1 MKIIAIASRKGG
13 VGKTT
18 LAGHLAVQA
27 ERSGLGPV
35 GLMDIDPQ
43 GNLSDWWNARPVAS
57 PLYVRIPLARL
68 GQEIAN
74 LSKQGLSYLFVDTPP
89 TVNSDVGDLIALSE
103 LVVIPTRPGPHDL
116 RSIGGTI
123 DLVERLGKP
132 LVFVV
137 NAAVANA
144 RITDETVALLSRH
157 GHLAPTVIHQR
168 VTFASSMTDGRTV
181 MELAPKS
188 PGSEEIEGLWS
199 YLHQRIARS
208 GPPAALTLGAPTAAA
223 TAAAEARVASSQR

>member
-1 MKIIAIASRKGG
+1 VKIIAIASRKGG

-18 LAGHLAVQA
+18 IAGHLAVQA

-74 LSKQGLSYLFVDTPP
+74 LSKQGLTYLIVDTPP
-89 TVNSDVGDLIALSE
+89 SVDSEVSDLIALSE

-116 RSIGGTI
+116 RSIGATI

-137 NAAVANA
+137 NAAVADA
-144 RITDETVALLSRH
+144 RITNETLALLSRH

-168 VTFASSMTDGRTV
+168 VAFASSMTDGRTV
-181 MELAPKS
+181 MELAPRS
-188 PGSEEIEGLWS
+188 PGSEEIERLWS
-199 YLHQRIARS
+199 YLHQRIAGS
-208 GPPAALTLGAPTAAA
+208 GPPTALTLGAPP
-223 TAAAEARVASSQR
+223 AAAEARVALSGR

>member
-18 LAGHLAVQA
+18 IAGHLAVEA
-27 ERSGLGPV
+27 ERSGSGPV

-57 PLYVRIPLARL
+57 PLYVRIPLERL
-68 GQEIAN
+68 GKEIAN
-74 LSKQGLSYLFVDTPP
+74 LTKQGLSYLFVDTPP

-103 LVVIPTRPGPHDL
+103 LVVIPTRPSPHDL
-116 RSIGGTI
+116 RSIGATI
-123 DLVERLGKP
+123 DLAERLGKP

-144 RITDETVALLSRH
+144 RITNETLALLSRH
-157 GHLAPTVIHQR
+157 GHLAPTVVHQR
-168 VTFASSMTDGRTV
+168 IAFASSMTDGRTV
-181 MELAPKS
+181 MELAPSS

-199 YLHQRIARS
+199 YLHQRIAGS
-208 GPPAALTLGAPTAAA
+208 GPPAGLALGPPPEAAV
-223 TAAAEARVASSQR
+223 ARVASA

>member
-18 LAGHLAVQA
+18 IAGHLAVQA

-57 PLYVRIPLARL
+57 PLYVRIPLERL

-74 LSKQGLSYLFVDTPP
+74 LTKQGLSYLIVDTPP
-89 TVNSDVGDLIALSE
+89 TVNSEVGDLIALSE

-116 RSIGGTI
+116 RSIGATI

-144 RITDETVALLSRH
+144 RITNETLALLSRLV
-157 GHLAPTVIHQR
+157 HLAPTFIHQR
-168 VTFASSMTDGRTV
+168 VVFASSMTDGRPV

-199 YLHQRIARS
+199 YLHQRIAIYC
-208 GPPAALTLGAPTAAA
+208 PPTALTLGATTAAA
-223 TAAAEARVASSQR
+223 SATAEARVASSQR

>member
-27 ERSGLGPV
+27 ERAGKGPV

-43 GNLSDWWNARPVAS
+43 GNLSDWWNARPQAS
-57 PLYVRIPLARL
+57 PLYVRVPLERL
-68 GQEIAN
+68 GEEIAN
-74 LSKQGLSYLFVDTPP
+74 LSKQGLNYLFVDTPP
-89 TVNSDVGDLIALSE
+89 TVNPEVEALIELSE
-103 LVVIPTRPGPHDL
+103 MVVIPTRPGPHDL
-116 RSIGGTI
+116 RSIGATI
-123 DLVERLGKP
+123 ELAERLSKP

-144 RITDETVALLSRH
+144 RITNETLALLSRH

-168 VTFASSMTDGRTV
+168 VAFASSMTDGRTV
-181 MELAPKS
+181 MELLPNS

-199 YLHQRIARS
+199 YLHQRVA
-208 GPPAALTLGAPTAAA
+208 GAAPPTAFGLGAPARP
-223 TAAAEARVASSQR
+223 AEARVASPPQSHG

>member
-18 LAGHLAVQA
+18 IAGHLAVEA
-27 ERSGLGPV
+27 ERSGSGPV

-57 PLYVRIPLARL
+57 PLYVRIPLERL
-68 GQEIAN
+68 GEEIAN
-74 LSKQGLSYLFVDTPP
+74 LTKQGLSYLFVDTPP

-103 LVVIPTRPGPHDL
+103 LVVIPTRPSPHDL
-116 RSIGGTI
+116 RSIGATI
-123 DLVERLGKP
+123 DLAERLGKP

-144 RITDETVALLSRH
+144 RITNETLALLSRH
-157 GHLAPTVIHQR
+157 GHLAPTVVHQR
-168 VTFASSMTDGRTV
+168 IAFASSMTDGRTV
-181 MELAPKS
+181 MELAPRS

-199 YLHQRIARS
+199 YLHQRIAGS
-208 GPPAALTLGAPTAAA
+208 GPPTGLALGPPPEAAI
-223 TAAAEARVASSQR
+223 ARVAGARR

>member
-18 LAGHLAVQA
+18 IAGHLAVEA
-27 ERSGLGPV
+27 ERSGSGPV

-43 GNLSDWWNARPVAS
+43 GNLSDWWNARPVAT
-57 PLYVRIPLARL
+57 PLYVRIPLERL
-68 GQEIAN
+68 GEEIAN
-74 LSKQGLSYLFVDTPP
+74 LTKQGLSYLFVDTPP

-103 LVVIPTRPGPHDL
+103 LVVIPTRPSPHDL
-116 RSIGGTI
+116 RSIGATI
-123 DLVERLGKP
+123 DLAERLGKP

-144 RITDETVALLSRH
+144 RITNETLALLSRH
-157 GHLAPTVIHQR
+157 GHLAPTVVHQR
-168 VTFASSMTDGRTV
+168 IAFASSMTDGRTV
-181 MELAPKS
+181 MELAPRS

-199 YLHQRIARS
+199 YLHQRIAGS
-208 GPPAALTLGAPTAAA
+208 GPPAGLALGPPPEAAV
-223 TAAAEARVASSQR
+223 ARVASA

>member
-18 LAGHLAVQA
+18 IAGHLAVQA

-57 PLYVRIPLARL
+57 PLYVRIPLERL

-74 LSKQGLSYLFVDTPP
+74 LTKQGLSYLIVDTPP
-89 TVNSDVGDLIALSE
+89 TVNSEVGDLIALSE

-116 RSIGGTI
+116 RSIGATI

-137 NAAVANA
+137 NAAVAHSTSLFGWFA
-144 RITDETVALLSRH
+144 LCRPDRGGTKRIRRLVL
-157 GHLAPTVIHQR
+157 G
-168 VTFASSMTDGRTV
+168 SM
-181 MELAPKS
+181 MP
-188 PGSEEIEGLWS
+188 
-199 YLHQRIARS
+199 RS
-208 GPPAALTLGAPTAAA
+208 ICA
-223 TAAAEARVASSQR
+223 

>member
-43 GNLSDWWNARPVAS
+43 GNLSDWWNARPVAT
-57 PLYVRIPLARL
+57 PLYVRIPLERL
-68 GQEIAN
+68 GEEIAN
-74 LSKQGLSYLFVDTPP
+74 LSKQGLNYLFVDTPP

-123 DLVERLGKP
+123 DLVEQLGKP

-144 RITDETVALLSRH
+144 RLTTETLALLSRH

-168 VTFASSMTDGRTV
+168 VIFASSMTDGRTV
-181 MELAPKS
+181 MELAPRS
-188 PGSEEIEGLWS
+188 PGSEEIEDLWS

-208 GPPAALTLGAPTAAA
+208 DPPATLTLGAPTAAS
-223 TAAAEARVASSQR
+223 EARIASSQR

>member
-18 LAGHLAVQA
+18 IAGHLAVEA
-27 ERSGLGPV
+27 ERSGSGPV

-57 PLYVRIPLARL
+57 PLYVRIPLERL
-68 GQEIAN
+68 GEEIAN
-74 LSKQGLSYLFVDTPP
+74 LTKQGLSYLFVDTPP

-103 LVVIPTRPGPHDL
+103 LVVIPTRPSPHDL
-116 RSIGGTI
+116 RSIGATI
-123 DLVERLGKP
+123 DLAERLGKP

-144 RITDETVALLSRH
+144 RITNETLALLSRH
-157 GHLAPTVIHQR
+157 GHLAPTVVHQR
-168 VTFASSMTDGRTV
+168 IAFASSMTDGRTV
-181 MELAPKS
+181 MELAPRS

-199 YLHQRIARS
+199 YLHQRIAGS
-208 GPPAALTLGAPTAAA
+208 GPPAGLALGPPPEAAV
-223 TAAAEARVASSQR
+223 ARVASA

>member
-18 LAGHLAVQA
+18 IAGHLAVEA
-27 ERSGLGPV
+27 ERSGSGPV

-57 PLYVRIPLARL
+57 PLYVRIPLERL
-68 GQEIAN
+68 GEEIAN
-74 LSKQGLSYLFVDTPP
+74 LTKQGLSYLFVDTPP

-103 LVVIPTRPGPHDL
+103 LVVIPTRPSPHDL
-116 RSIGGTI
+116 RSIGATI
-123 DLVERLGKP
+123 DLAERLGKP

-144 RITDETVALLSRH
+144 RITNETLALLSRH
-157 GHLAPTVIHQR
+157 GHLAPTVVHQR
-168 VTFASSMTDGRTV
+168 IAFASSMTDGRTV
-181 MELAPKS
+181 MELAPRS

-199 YLHQRIARS
+199 YLHQRIAGS
-208 GPPAALTLGAPTAAA
+208 GPPAGFALRPPPEAAV
-223 TAAAEARVASSQR
+223 ARVASA

>member
-18 LAGHLAVQA
+18 LAGHLAVAA
-27 ERSGLGPV
+27 ERAGQGPV

-43 GNLSDWWNARPVAS
+43 GNLSDWWNARPVAT
-57 PLYVRIPLARL
+57 PLYVRIPLERL
-68 GQEIAN
+68 AG
-74 LSKQGLSYLFVDTPP
+74 
-89 TVNSDVGDLIALSE
+89 VNAEVGDLIGLSE

-116 RSIGGTI
+116 RSIGATI
-123 DLVERLGKP
+123 ELAERLGKP

-144 RITDETVALLSRH
+144 RITNETLALLSRH
-157 GHLAPTVIHQR
+157 GHLAPTVVHQR
-168 VTFASSMTDGRTV
+168 VAFASSMTDGRTV

-188 PGSEEIEGLWS
+188 PGSEEIESLWS
-199 YLHQRIARS
+199 YLHQRIAGARPTTTL
-208 GPPAALTLGAPTAAA
+208 GLGTPAAAPQM
-223 TAAAEARVASSQR
+223 RVALTSRQS

>member
-18 LAGHLAVQA
+18 LAGHLAVAA
-27 ERSGLGPV
+27 ERAGQGPV

-57 PLYVRIPLARL
+57 PLYVRIPLERL
-68 GQEIAN
+68 AEEIEN
-74 LSKQGLSYLFVDTPP
+74 LRKQGLNYLVVDTPP
-89 TVNSDVGDLIALSE
+89 TVNAEVGDLIALSE

-116 RSIGGTI
+116 RSIGATI
-123 DLVERLGKP
+123 DLAERLGKP

-144 RITDETVALLSRH
+144 RITNETLALLSRH
-157 GHLAPTVIHQR
+157 GHLAPTVVHQR
-168 VTFASSMTDGRTV
+168 VAFAASMTDGRTV

-188 PGSEEIEGLWS
+188 PGSEEIESLWA
-199 YLHQRIARS
+199 YLHQRIAGARPPTALGLGS
-208 GPPAALTLGAPTAAA
+208 PAAAPQV
-223 TAAAEARVASSQR
+223 RVALSSRSS

>member
-18 LAGHLAVQA
+18 LAGHLAVAA
-27 ERSGLGPV
+27 ERAGQGPV

-57 PLYVRIPLARL
+57 PLYVRIPLERL
-68 GQEIAN
+68 AGEIEN
-74 LSKQGLSYLFVDTPP
+74 LRTQGLEYLIVDTPP
-89 TVNSDVGDLIALSE
+89 TVNAEVGDLIGLSE

-116 RSIGGTI
+116 RSIGATI
-123 DLVERLGKP
+123 ELAERLGKP

-144 RITDETVALLSRH
+144 RITNETLALLSRH
-157 GHLAPTVIHQR
+157 GHLAPTVVHQR
-168 VTFASSMTDGRTV
+168 VAFASSMIDGRTV

-188 PGSEEIEGLWS
+188 PGSEEIESLWS
-199 YLHQRIARS
+199 YLHQRIAGARPTTTL
-208 GPPAALTLGAPTAAA
+208 GLGTPAAAPQM
-223 TAAAEARVASSQR
+223 RVALTSRQS

>member
-18 LAGHLAVQA
+18 IAGHLAVEA
-27 ERSGLGPV
+27 ERSGSGPV

-57 PLYVRIPLARL
+57 PLYVRIPLERL
-68 GQEIAN
+68 GEEIAN
-74 LSKQGLSYLFVDTPP
+74 LTKQGLSYLFVDTPP

-103 LVVIPTRPGPHDL
+103 LVVIPTRPSPHDL
-116 RSIGGTI
+116 RSIGATI
-123 DLVERLGKP
+123 DLAERLGKP

-144 RITDETVALLSRH
+144 RITNETLALLSRH
-157 GHLAPTVIHQR
+157 GHLAPTVVHQR
-168 VTFASSMTDGRTV
+168 IAFASSMTDGRTV
-181 MELAPKS
+181 MELAPRS

-199 YLHQRIARS
+199 YLHQRIAGS
-208 GPPAALTLGAPTAAA
+208 GPPASLALGPPPAAA
-223 TAAAEARVASSQR
+223 VARVASAQR

>member
-1 MKIIAIASRKGG
+1 
-13 VGKTT
+13 
-18 LAGHLAVQA
+18 
-27 ERSGLGPV
+27 
-35 GLMDIDPQ
+35 
-43 GNLSDWWNARPVAS
+43 
-57 PLYVRIPLARL
+57 LYVRIPLERL

-74 LSKQGLSYLFVDTPP
+74 LTKQGLSYLIVDTPP
-89 TVNSDVGDLIALSE
+89 TVNSQVGDLIALSE

-116 RSIGGTI
+116 RSIGATI

-144 RITDETVALLSRH
+144 RITNETVALLSRH

-168 VTFASSMTDGRTV
+168 VAFASSMTDGRTV
-181 MELAPKS
+181 MELEPKS

-208 GPPAALTLGAPTAAA
+208 GPPTALTLGAPPAAA
-223 TAAAEARVASSQR
+223 AAARVAGSQR

>member
-27 ERSGLGPV
+27 ERSGQGPV

-57 PLYVRIPLARL
+57 PLYVRIPLERL
-68 GQEIAN
+68 GEEISN
-74 LSKQGLSYLFVDTPP
+74 LSKQGLRYLFVDTPP
-89 TVNSDVGDLIALSE
+89 TVNPEVGDLIALAE

-116 RSIGGTI
+116 RSIGATI
-123 DLVERLGKP
+123 DLAERLGKP

-137 NAAVANA
+137 NAAIANA
-144 RITDETVALLSRH
+144 RITNETLALLSRH
-157 GHLAPTVIHQR
+157 GHLAPTVVHQR
-168 VTFASSMTDGRTV
+168 VAFASSMTDGRTV
-181 MELAPKS
+181 MELAPRS

-199 YLHQRIARS
+199 YLHQRIAGS
-208 GPPAALTLGAPTAAA
+208 GPPTALALGSPP
-223 TAAAEARVASSQR
+223 AAAEARVASAQR

>member
-27 ERSGLGPV
+27 ESLGLGPV

-43 GNLSDWWNARPVAS
+43 GNLADWWNARPSAS
-57 PLYVRIPLARL
+57 PLYVRIALARL
-68 GQEIAN
+68 GQEVDN
-74 LSKQGLSYLFVDTPP
+74 LARQGLTYLIVDTPP
-89 TVNSDVGDLIALSE
+89 TVNADVGELIALSD

-116 RSIGGTI
+116 RSIGATI

-144 RITDETVALLSRH
+144 RITNETLALLSRH
-157 GHLAPTVIHQR
+157 GHLAPTVVHQR
-168 VTFASSMTDGRTV
+168 VAFASSMTDGRTV
-181 MELAPKS
+181 MELAPNA
-188 PGSEEIEGLWS
+188 PGSDEIERLWS
-199 YLHQRIARS
+199 YLHQRIAGAGPS
-208 GPPAALTLGAPTAAA
+208 IALTLGPPAAGAL
-223 TAAAEARVASSQR
+223 ARLAVSPR

>member
-18 LAGHLAVQA
+18 IAGHLAVEA
-27 ERSGLGPV
+27 ERSGSGPV
-35 GLMDIDPQ
+35 GIMDIDPQ

-57 PLYVRIPLARL
+57 PLYVRIPLERL
-68 GQEIAN
+68 GEEIAN
-74 LSKQGLSYLFVDTPP
+74 LTKQGLSYLFVDTPP

-103 LVVIPTRPGPHDL
+103 LVVIPTRPSPHDL
-116 RSIGGTI
+116 RSIGATI
-123 DLVERLGKP
+123 DLAERLGKP

-144 RITDETVALLSRH
+144 RITNETLALLSRH
-157 GHLAPTVIHQR
+157 GHLAPTVVHQR
-168 VTFASSMTDGRTV
+168 IAFASSMTDGRTV
-181 MELAPKS
+181 MELAPSS

-199 YLHQRIARS
+199 YLHQRIAGS
-208 GPPAALTLGAPTAAA
+208 GPPAGLALGPPPEAAV
-223 TAAAEARVASSQR
+223 ARVASA

>member
-18 LAGHLAVQA
+18 LAGHLAVEA
-27 ERSGLGPV
+27 ERSGSGPV
-35 GLMDIDPQ
+35 GVMDIDPQ

-57 PLYVRIPLARL
+57 PLYVRIPLERL
-68 GQEIAN
+68 GEEIAN
-74 LSKQGLSYLFVDTPP
+74 LTKQGLTYLFVDTPP
-89 TVNSDVGDLIALSE
+89 TVNSEVGDLIALSE

-116 RSIGGTI
+116 RSIGATI
-123 DLVERLGKP
+123 DLAEGLGKP

-144 RITDETVALLSRH
+144 RITTETLALLSRH
-157 GHLAPTVIHQR
+157 GHLAPTVVHQR
-168 VTFASSMTDGRTV
+168 VAFASSMTDGRTV
-181 MELAPKS
+181 MELAPRS

-199 YLHQRIARS
+199 YLHQRIAGS
-208 GPPAALTLGAPTAAA
+208 GPPAALALGALPAAA
-223 TAAAEARVASSQR
+223 VARVASAQR